1 MTISG
6 IIEDG
11 VRDKLLATSAVTTLT
26 ATRIRT
32 ERIEEAATIVPTTK
46 AKRVYAVITKES
58 AQSDVENHAGGA
70 TTLAMANLTI
80 GVFGPTWEEARNAGN
95 AIRDAINATRG
106 AFGNEWVSRCEVK
119 DFFAVGAPPTRDDEV
134 GVPGYGLS
142 VEISYRTS

>member
-1 MTISG
+1 MTITG

-11 VRDKLLATSAVTTLT
+11 VRDKLLATSAVTTLLG
-26 ATRIRT
+26 TRIRT
-32 ERIEEAATIVPTTK
+32 ERIEESATVNPYTK
-46 AKRVYAVITKES
+46 AKLVYAVIRKEN

-80 GVFGPTWEEARNAGN
+80 GVFGPTWEEARNAGI
-95 AIRDAINATRG
+95 AIRNAINATRG
-106 AFGNEWVSRCEVK
+106 AFGNEWVSRCEVR
-119 DFFAVGAPPTRDDEV
+119 DFFSAGAAPDRDDEV

>member
-26 ATRIRT
+26 GTRIRT
-32 ERIEEAATIVPTTK
+32 ERIEESATVNPHTK
-46 AKRVYAVITKES
+46 AKLVYAVIRKEN
-58 AQSDVENHAGGA
+58 AQADVENHAGGA
-70 TTLAMANLTI
+70 TTLARANLTI
-80 GVFGPTWEEARNAGN
+80 GVGGPTWEEARNAAV
-95 AIRDAINATRG
+95 AIRDCINATRG
-106 AFGNEWVSRCEVK
+106 AFGNEWVSRCEVT
-119 DFFAVGAPPTRDDEV
+119 DLFSAGAPPTRDDEV